1 MVTCRSFVREGGRKA
16 GLGRGRSWRTM
27 WLPLKSQPILSNSE
41 GPSNVSQ
48 METRGPGLCTPMM
61 ASHRMRAGGVERL
74 NRNLVKAASSAV
86 GNSWNGRCEACTDYT
101 AQRWWEPVVWSR
113 RTQHQVTLHSLRDW
127 MTFNSSTQGSDIFS
141 FWTPGRNSLFGQKP
155 FKMFLI
161 IDNKHKVVRQKNANC
176 AWRRQLLKGRNKIIS
191 VRGTAGVT
199 WSLSGLR
206 SKDPPV

>member
-1 MVTCRSFVREGGRKA
+1 MSPRWRQGG
-16 GLGRGRSWRTM
+16 
-27 WLPLKSQPILSNSE
+27 QP
-41 GPSNVSQ
+41 
-48 METRGPGLCTPMM
+48 CTPMM
-61 ASHRMRAGGVERL
+61 ASHRMRAGVEEAETELGLCRFPAG
-74 NRNLVKAASSAV
+74 NFGSWAAAQQTHALLR
-86 GNSWNGRCEACTDYT
+86 GR
-101 AQRWWEPVVWSR
+101 WEPVVWSR

-199 WSLSGLR
+199 WSLSRVKKQRPTCVGPGR
-206 SKDPPV
+206 KIKIW